1 MELNANWM
9 KRLSEA
15 QRDYKFK
22 LTSAT
27 QRWAPIPALSAR
39 KMILAPYKK
48 RILGATF
55 DSMGLDPRQDVADLA
70 TQLLCSI
77 DTDPFVK
84 EITIRVQKM
93 ENYFV

>member
-1 MELNANWM
+1 M

-39 KMILAPYKK
+39 KMILAPYKN
-48 RILGATF
+48 RLFGASF
-55 DSMGLDPRQDVADLA
+55 DSMGLDPRKGVADPS
-70 TQLLCSI
+70 TELLCSV
-77 DTDPFVK
+77 DPDSFIK
-84 EITIRVQKM
+84 KR
-93 ENYFV
+93 

>member
-39 KMILAPYKK
+39 KMILAPYKN
-48 RILGATF
+48 RLF
-55 DSMGLDPRQDVADLA
+55 DSMGLVADPA
-70 TQLLCSI
+70 TELFCSV
-77 DTDPFVK
+77 DPDPFIK
-84 EITIRVQKM
+84 R
-93 ENYFV
+93 